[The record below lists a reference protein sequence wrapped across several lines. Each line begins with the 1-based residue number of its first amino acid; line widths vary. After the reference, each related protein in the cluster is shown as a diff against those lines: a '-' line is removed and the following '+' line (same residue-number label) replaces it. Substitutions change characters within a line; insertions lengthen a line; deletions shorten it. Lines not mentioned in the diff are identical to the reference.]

1 MTNRKNLEA
10 HWIVVPLAVLAVT
23 AACNTTST
31 LNSGGAGGNGTG
43 QGGATNGTA
52 TNATNGV
59 TSTDGSTTNGTTN
72 GATTNG
78 ATTNGATT
86 NGATTGN
93 STTAATTG
101 NTTAATTATSS
112 STGGGCVEPAGMVG
126 MTAAHNQARANAMPV
141 PNPALPPMTWNCQIA
156 AVAQAYSANCVWA
169 HSMNPNY
176 GENLYASS
184 GLNSTPANV
193 VADWVSEDAYYNYA
207 NNTCQAGKECGHYT
221 QVVWRKS
228 VQVGCGHTHCTT
240 GSPFGSGSWD
250 NWVCNYAPPGNYVG
264 QKPY

>member
-1 MTNRKNLEA
+1 MTNRKRLEA
-10 HWIVVPLAVLAVT
+10 HWIVVPLSVLAVT
-23 AACNTTST
+23 AACNSST
-31 LNSGGAGGNGTG
+31 LNTGGAGGNGSG
-43 QGGATNGTA
+43 QGGATNATA

-72 GATTNG
+72 GATTHG

-93 STTAATTG
+93 TTSATTG

-112 STGGGCVEPAGMVG
+112 TTGGGCVEPAGMVG

-141 PNPALPPMTWNCQIA
+141 PNPALPPMVWNCQIA
-156 AVAQAYSANCVWA
+156 QVAQNYSAQCVFQ

-184 GLNSTPANV
+184 GLNSTPQNV
-193 VADWVSEDAYYNYA
+193 VADWVAEDAFYNY
-207 NNTCQAGKECGHYT
+207 NTNTCQAGKVCGHYT
-221 QVVWRKS
+221 QVVWRTS
-228 VQVGCGHTHCTT
+228 VEVGCGHTKCTT

-250 NWVCNYAPPGNYVG
+250 NWVCNYSPPGNYVG